1 MTEPITSPGNP
12 RIKRLVRLRERR
24 DRQREGVILLDELR
38 VVRRALEAGLVL
50 DEAYACPEVLAEH
63 GGGDLLEDLRR
74 SGIEIVEVTPR
85 VLEKAAYRAKPEG
98 LIAVARPPAWSLDT
112 LALPPEPLVLVLEG
126 VEKPGN
132 LGAVVRTASGAG
144 VAAVLACGAGADP
157 WNPNALRA
165 STGAVFTVPTVSS
178 GAAEILDFLRERGIP
193 LLATTPA
200 APDLHTACDLTGP
213 VAVLLG
219 AEDTGLSSEMLA
231 AAGRRCRIPMLGTA
245 DSLNVSVA
253 AALLAYEALRQ
264 RSARR

>member
-1 MTEPITSPGNP
+1 MTESITSPGNP
-12 RIKRLVRLRERR
+12 RIKRLVRLRDRRERE
-24 DRQREGVILLDELR
+24 REGVVLLDELR

-63 GGGDLLEDLRR
+63 GGEALLEDLRR
-74 SGIEIVEVTPR
+74 SGIEIVPVNAR
-85 VLEKAAYRAKPEG
+85 VLEKASYRAKPEG
-98 LIAVARPPAWSLDT
+98 LIAVARPPAWSLAT
-112 LALPPEPLVLVLEG
+112 LVLPPDPLVLVLEG

-144 VAAVLACGAGADP
+144 VAAVLACGEGADP

-165 STGAVFTVPTVSS
+165 STGAVFTVPTISAGS
-178 GAAEILDFLRERGIP
+178 AEILAYLHARGIP

-200 APDLHTACDLTGP
+200 AADLHTSCDLTGP
-213 VAVLLG
+213 LAVLLG
-219 AEDTGLSSEMLA
+219 AEDTGLTKDLLA
-231 AAGRRCRIPMLGTA
+231 AADRRCRIPMLGTA